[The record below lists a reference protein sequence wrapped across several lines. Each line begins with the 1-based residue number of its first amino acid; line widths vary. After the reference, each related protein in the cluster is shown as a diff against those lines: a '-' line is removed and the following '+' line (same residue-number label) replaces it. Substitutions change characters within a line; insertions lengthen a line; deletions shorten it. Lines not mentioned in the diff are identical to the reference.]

1 VDIEGPSGSTFIQLG
16 AYEELSF
23 NLKVTV
29 PSDANNGDR
38 VPVLVTAMPLAY
50 VIDGT
55 LDTSQSWSDDY
66 TAKKTVQMTVDL
78 GNIIDIVVNELSHP
92 RPLTLIILVVG
103 ILLIIAG
110 IQSNMN
116 RRRWA
121 SHMALIESMNDDD
134 RVDEDDDES
143 DIPEPVMSAEQ
154 TIDSSRYADDDIE
167 LI

>member
-1 VDIEGPSGSTFIQLG
+1 
-16 AYEELSF
+16 
-23 NLKVTV
+23 
-29 PSDANNGDR
+29 
-38 VPVLVTAMPLAY
+38 MPLAY

>member
-1 VDIEGPSGSTFIQLG
+1 
-16 AYEELSF
+16 
-23 NLKVTV
+23 
-29 PSDANNGDR
+29 
-38 VPVLVTAMPLAY
+38 
-50 VIDGT
+50 
-55 LDTSQSWSDDY
+55 
-66 TAKKTVQMTVDL
+66 
-78 GNIIDIVVNELSHP
+78 
-92 RPLTLIILVVG
+92 VVG